1 MTDKQARALAT
12 LRTERAKIKVRMAAH
27 YDNAIMQALGGFVFN
42 LYDKAIARA
51 ERKHGM
57 LRSPGCPPAP

>member
-1 MTDKQARALAT
+1 MTDKQAQALAT

-27 YDNAIMQALGGFVFN
+27 YDNALVQAFGGFVFH

-51 ERKHGM
+51 ERKHG
-57 LRSPGCPPAP
+57 LA

>member
-1 MTDKQARALAT
+1 MSIPRKETMTDKQAQALAT

-27 YDNAIMQALGGFVFN
+27 YDNALVQAFGGFVFH

-51 ERKHGM
+51 ERKHG
-57 LRSPGCPPAP
+57 LA

>member
-1 MTDKQARALAT
+1 MTDKQAQALAT

-27 YDNAIMQALGGFVFN
+27 YDNALMQALGGFVFH
-42 LYDKAIARA
+42 LYDGAIDRA

-57 LRSPGCPPAP
+57 